1 MTTALKSVVLG
12 AVITV
17 GAVFPI
23 MFVYTMWIFF
33 VSPGIA
39 RQGMSGSGEV
49 GIDVVTLARNTP
61 SFWVV
66 EGIVFVAASVVL
78 YCRLS
83 KQRRQHA

>member
-12 AVITV
+12 AVITI

-23 MFVYTMWIFF
+23 MFLYMMWIFF

-39 RQGMSGSGEV
+39 RTGSREV
-49 GIDVVTLARNTP
+49 GVDVVTLARNTP

-66 EGIVFVAASVVL
+66 EGIVNIAASVVL
-78 YCRLS
+78 YRHFS
-83 KQRRQHA
+83 KQRRQQA